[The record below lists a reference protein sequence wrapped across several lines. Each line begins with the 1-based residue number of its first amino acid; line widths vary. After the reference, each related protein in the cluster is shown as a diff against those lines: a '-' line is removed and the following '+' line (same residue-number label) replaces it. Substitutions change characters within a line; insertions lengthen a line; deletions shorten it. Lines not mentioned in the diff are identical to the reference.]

1 MGLTAHDLQA
11 LLDAFEASTW
21 QEMTV
26 EVDDDRLHV
35 SRRTS
40 PSPVPAAAPAGR
52 AAPAPPPPV
61 AAAPEPAAT
70 TSDVSPPAPPTAPA
84 AAAATGI
91 PVTAPSVGVFWRSP
105 SPGAP
110 PFIDIGS
117 TVGPDDTVGILEI
130 MKLMKP
136 IAAGVAGT
144 VTAVLVENG
153 GPVEFGQPLVLVEPE
168 G

>member
-1 MGLTAHDLQA
+1 MGLTAADLYA

-26 EVDDDRLHV
+26 EVGEDRLHV
-35 SRRTS
+35 SRRTG
-40 PSPVPAAAPAGR
+40 PAPIRTPAPTPAAAPAAGTTGT
-52 AAPAPPPPV
+52 AQATEPTTTTHAPPDGSNGAV
-61 AAAPEPAAT
+61 
-70 TSDVSPPAPPTAPA
+70 TS
-84 AAAATGI
+84 AAATGV

-110 PFIDIGS
+110 PFIDVGS
-117 TVGPDDTVGILEI
+117 PVSPDDTVGILEI

-153 GPVEFGQPLVLVEPE
+153 APVEFGQALLLVEPE
-168 G
+168 A